1 MNDNQINQNNIN
13 GIENN
18 INSQINNNLQIINNN
33 QQASVS
39 AQNNN
44 DSKPT
49 SKNIQTEFGKTV
61 EKGKSIKL
69 IRYKYKVKDQT
80 GQIIE
85 SYFDA
90 ENQMDVQSFLL
101 NKGYEIISITE
112 DKLST
117 SLGLAALSTSKKMT
131 SKDLNFFLTQLS
143 TYVKSGIPLV
153 DSMEILSR
161 QAKSKS
167 IQMLYRKIVFELNKG
182 TTFSVCLEKQ
192 GKIFPKMLINMLKTS
207 EMTGD
212 LTGVLDDM
220 AAYYKQQDSNR
231 KQIIN
236 AMTYPSVLM
245 IFAVAVLTFVIT
257 YVVPSFTSMYATAGA
272 SLPEITQIIMS
283 ISDFVIKNWYYILL
297 IIFVIVVILRLLYKS
312 SKSAKYTMQSFVM
325 HIPVVSDMIKYNQ
338 LVTFTGTFSTLIK
351 HDVFITDSMDILS
364 RITENEI
371 YKKIIEDAISNL
383 SKGNGVSVAFKGHWA
398 FPATAYEMLVTGEKT
413 GKLGEMMQHVTEY
426 YQEEQTSLIAR
437 LKSLIE
443 PIMIVMLAIL
453 VGIILL
459 AVVVPMFDIY
469 STII

>member
-1 MNDNQINQNNIN
+1 MNGNQT
-13 GIENN
+13 
-18 INSQINNNLQIINNN
+18 NN
-33 QQASVS
+33 QQLNNKQVQPNSGQ
-39 AQNNN
+39 QNNQTTP
-44 DSKPT
+44 KT
-49 SKNIQTEFGKTV
+49 IKTEFGKTNENAKTV
-61 EKGKSIKL
+61 KL
-69 IRYKYKVKDQT
+69 IRFKYKVKDSE
-80 GQIIE
+80 GKLIE

-90 ENQMDVQSFLL
+90 ETQLDVQSFLL
-101 NKGYEIISITE
+101 NKGFEIISIAE

-117 SLGLAALSTSKKMT
+117 SLGLASLSSSRKMS

-167 IQMLYRKIVFELNKG
+167 LQMLYRKIVFELNRG
-182 TTFSVCLEKQ
+182 TGFSTCLEKQ
-192 GKIFPKMLINMLKTS
+192 GKVFPKMLINMLKTS

-220 AAYYKQQDSNR
+220 AAYYKRQDSNR

-257 YVVPSFTSMYATAGA
+257 YVVPSFTSMYASAGS
-272 SLPEITQIIMS
+272 SLPVITQVIMD
-283 ISDFVIKNWYYILL
+283 ISNFVTTNWVYILL
-297 IIFVIVVILRLLYKS
+297 VIIVIVVILSLLYKS
-312 SKSAKYTMQSFVM
+312 SKAAKYFMQSFVM
-325 HIPVVSDMIKYNQ
+325 HIPVVSDIIKYNQ
-338 LVTFTGTFSTLIK
+338 LVTFTSTFATLIK

-371 YKKIIEDAISNL
+371 YKKIIDDAIQNL

-398 FPATAYEMLVTGEKT
+398 FPATAYEMLVTGERT
-413 GKLGEMMQHVTEY
+413 GKLGQMMEHVSAY
-426 YQEEQTSLIAR
+426 YQEEQTNLVAR
-437 LKSLIE
+437 LKSLVE
-443 PIMIVMLAIL
+443 PIMIVVLAVL

-469 STII
+469 GTII